1 MQVPSPTTT
10 IALNLTPSALREA
23 FVAHAI
29 DTRTLSSLIQSF
41 VLAHPS
47 ATPLTPVIHA
57 LFDAATSLLASSA
70 STSAPASASN
80 SGGTDVL
87 FALLRRFLDACAFFP
102 NTLVHADVSGPL
114 AGPRAL
120 QTALRKSSV
129 WAPIHSPGMTAVH
142 GSLSDEME
150 RIKADRQRRK
160 DHVHWAQVH
169 AAAIELGI
177 VGGAGAAGP
186 GPGVGPATAAVS
198 VGVTVSAN
206 GNTAYHHRPAQDLA
220 YGATSSAS
228 VAVTVID
235 TFSEMMARDAVWEAD
250 EVEWVAGIIVLRAII
265 RTGGMGR
272 KAEWEQLL
280 GAYERR
286 WKEIKDEAR
295 QALVTVRFLLFV
307 RVSC

>member
-1 MQVPSPTTT
+1 MQVPSPTA
-10 IALNLTPSALREA
+10 IALNVTPSALRDA
-23 FVAHAI
+23 FVTPAI
-29 DTRTLSSLIQSF
+29 DPPTLSSLIQSF

-70 STSAPASASN
+70 SASAAA
-80 SGGTDVL
+80 SGSGSGTASATHARSDVL
-87 FALLRRFLDACAFFP
+87 FPLLRRFVDACAFFP
-102 NTLVHADVSGPL
+102 TTVLHADVSGPL

-129 WAPIHSPGMTAVH
+129 WAPISASGGTSAGV

-160 DHVHWAQVH
+160 DHVQWAQIH
-169 AAAIELGI
+169 AAAIELGLI
-177 VGGAGAAGP
+177 GGAG
-186 GPGVGPATAAVS
+186 VGAAVS
-198 VGVTVSAN
+198 AVGTAVGVGVTVGSNGSA
-206 GNTAYHHRPAQDLA
+206 AYHQ
-220 YGATSSAS
+220 YGVSTSTTAAT
-228 VAVTVID
+228 VD

-265 RTGGMGR
+265 RTSGVGR

-295 QALVTVRFLLFV
+295 QALVTVSRSLFLTFV
-307 RVSC
+307 L